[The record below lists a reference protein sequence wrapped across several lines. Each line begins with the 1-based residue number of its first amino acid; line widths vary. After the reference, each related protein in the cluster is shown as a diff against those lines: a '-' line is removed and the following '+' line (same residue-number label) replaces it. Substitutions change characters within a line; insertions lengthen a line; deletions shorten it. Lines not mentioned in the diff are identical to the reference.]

1 MSREGKVEK
10 PYKPLEDSPFLHELR
25 DVDMDDAAKTSGHLL
40 SQQLSLLKTKTSY
53 CNDQD

>member
-40 SQQLSLLKTKTSY
+40 SQQLSLLKTKTSC